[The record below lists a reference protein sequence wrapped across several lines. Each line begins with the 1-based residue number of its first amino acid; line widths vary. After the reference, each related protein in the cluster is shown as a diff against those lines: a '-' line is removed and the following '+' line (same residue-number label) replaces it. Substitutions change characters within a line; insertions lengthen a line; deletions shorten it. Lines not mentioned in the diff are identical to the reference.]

1 MVRKNTTAMR
11 RKARL
16 VRRRKG
22 LRKPR
27 VTKGL
32 KKVIQNEISRAAQN
46 KEVRNSGDT
55 DMFSFPG
62 SAQGAP
68 PNSWS
73 QRNIFDT
80 SVVYSGLTQGTG
92 EGNIIGNRLKIKKFR
107 FSFIINPAVQITTPM
122 LVRMYVL
129 TYKFDPV
136 NATAN
141 DIWSTAQNWSTS
153 GGVNKTFFDNGSSS
167 NGMTGKLQ
175 DLLMPINTNVY
186 AVHKVKTYKLGYSAL
201 PFTGSEVVT
210 GNNDFKYLIRGS
222 VDLAKYHRKILN
234 YNDATTVNYNKK
246 VFIVYQILSADGG
259 DDNDLTQRCHI
270 YYNYHFVYESF

>member
-1 MVRKNTTAMR
+1 MVNNVRLR
-11 RKARL
+11 RS
-16 VRRRKG
+16 RRPLRKG
-22 LRKPR
+22 TKKVKKVRSM
-27 VTKGL
+27 KGL
-32 KKVIQNEISRAAQN
+32 KKVIQNEISKSAQN
-46 KEVRNSGDT
+46 KEVRSSGDT

-80 SVVYSGLTQGTG
+80 STVYSGLTQGTG
-92 EGNIIGNRLKIKKFR
+92 EGNVIGNRLKIKKFR

-136 NATAN
+136 NANSN
-141 DIWSTAQNWSTS
+141 DIWATAQNWSTS
-153 GGVNKTFFDNGSSS
+153 GGVNKTFFDNGSST
-167 NGMTGKLQ
+167 NGMTGRLQ
-175 DLLMPINTNVY
+175 DLLMPINTDVY
-186 AVHKVKTYKLGYSAL
+186 SVHKVKTYKLGYSAL

-222 VDLAKYHRKILN
+222 VDLAKYHRKYIT
-234 YNDATTVNYNKK
+234 YNDGTTVNYNKK
-246 VFIVYQILSADGG
+246 IFIVYQVLSADGG